1 MGFFPDASL
10 LTKQELKKIADT
22 IAEAERTTS
31 GEIRVSIRKRRAW
44 KERSLTLH
52 EYALKTFYELGMD
65 KTKGKSGVLLF
76 LSLSERAFRIV
87 ADEGINKKV
96 SDKYWNDLAASLTSH
111 FKEKNFCHGICMIV
125 QEIGSTLSREFPRHA
140 NDTDELTN
148 DVSTS

>member
-52 EYALKTFYELGMD
+52 KYALKNFYELGMD

-76 LSLSERAFRIV
+76 LSLSERAFQIV

-96 SDKYWNDLAASLTSH
+96 SDKYWIDLAASLTSH

-140 NDTDELTN
+140 NDTNELTN
-148 DVSTS
+148 DVSIS

>member
-52 EYALKTFYELGMD
+52 EYALKNFYELGMD
-65 KTKGKSGVLLF
+65 KTKRKSGVLLF
-76 LSLSERAFRIV
+76 FSLSERAFRIV

-96 SDKYWNDLAASLTSH
+96 SDKYWNELAASLTSH

-125 QEIGSTLSREFPRHA
+125 QEIGRTLSREFPRHT